1 MSERDTATVVL
12 LVPVRVDRTTLA
24 DDSLRAAVATVVA
37 AISGA
42 VVATGVEIGV
52 AQASVF
58 PGDCAALACALEGL
72 CSRS

>member
-1 MSERDTATVVL
+1 MSERETVTVVF
-12 LVPVRVDRTTLA
+12 LVPVRVDTAALA
-24 DDSLRAAVATVVA
+24 DDALRAAVATVVS

-42 VVATGVEIGV
+42 VIATGVEIGV
-52 AQASVF
+52 AQATVF